1 MTNPEES
8 LYISIGVFEKACA
21 TLKPHGQ
28 REPIY
33 LLAVGLARMA
43 EGLHT
48 KIHKMETRLTA
59 IESAL
64 RPQKPPR
71 G

>member
-8 LYISIGVFEKACA
+8 LHFSIEVFEKACA
-21 TLKPHGQ
+21 ALKSHGQ
-28 REPIY
+28 SEPSY

-43 EGLHT
+43 EGLHA

-59 IESAL
+59 IEGVL
-64 RPQKPPR
+64 RQSKPPR
-71 G
+71 A